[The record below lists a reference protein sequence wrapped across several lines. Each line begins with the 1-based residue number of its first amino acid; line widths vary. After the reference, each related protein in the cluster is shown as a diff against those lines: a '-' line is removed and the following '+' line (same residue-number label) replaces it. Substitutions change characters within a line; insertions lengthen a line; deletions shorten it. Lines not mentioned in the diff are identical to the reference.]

1 MDRRTAL
8 KTMAASGAFI
18 HDAKSALPK
27 LSSKKVIVAGAG
39 IAGLSCAY
47 ELLKRQIDVVLLEA
61 SGRSGGH
68 ILTIHD
74 RLADGLYADAGAEH
88 FYRPGYDSLWK
99 YIDELQLSVIAYPRR
114 RNLLRAINNRLYSPE
129 DLSRPAVLKGL
140 GFNQREIKFL
150 AVHSWGELP
159 SLYYGPYLD
168 HFPSEDRPFNANLNH
183 LDTLTTRQFLASE
196 GASSAA
202 IAEIGG
208 SESALQALWHA
219 AIRRKRNMA
228 WLEVNL
234 FRIRGGNQRLTD
246 ALASR
251 VGAKLRLN
259 CPISAIEHSG
269 NSVRV
274 KYLEMGRPK
283 TEEADYLVT
292 CMPLATLR
300 QVHVTPNWP
309 AAKRYVIDNLPY
321 NTHVRVIFQSRSRF
335 WEKDNVSPNIYFR
348 EAGLQM
354 VWAMAEEVRTPRG
367 ILVGDAEV
375 TTPDVVTALFRR
387 RYPGKSEDIEQ
398 SLVVDWTT
406 DRWAMTCIPTT
417 LPPGVLSKYW
427 PEIIQPC
434 GRIHFAGVYADNY
447 PFGMESAVRSAHRVV
462 RKIQAA

>member
-8 KTMAASGAFI
+8 KTMAGSGAFI
-18 HDAKSALPK
+18 SYAKSAVRQLP
-27 LSSKKVIVAGAG
+27 SKKVIVAGAG

-47 ELLKRQIDVVLLEA
+47 ELLKRQVEVVLLEA

-88 FYRPGYDSLWK
+88 FYRPGYDLLWK
-99 YIDELQLSVIAYPRR
+99 YIDELELPVIAYPRR
-114 RNLLRAINNRLYSPE
+114 RNLLRAIHKRLYSPE
-129 DLSRPAVLKGL
+129 DLSRPSVLKAL
-140 GFNQREIKFL
+140 GFSEREIKFL
-150 AVHSWGELP
+150 AVHSWGELS

-168 HFPSEDRPFNANLNH
+168 RFPTEYRPFDAKLNH
-183 LDTLTTRQFLASE
+183 LDTLTTRQFLANE

-208 SESALQALWHA
+208 PESALQALWHA

-246 ALASR
+246 ALAFR
-251 VGAKLRLN
+251 LGTKLRLN

-269 NSVRV
+269 NSIRV
-274 KYLEMGRPK
+274 KYLEMDRPK

-292 CMPLATLR
+292 CMPLAMLR
-300 QVHVTPNWP
+300 QVRVTPDWP

-321 NTHVRVIFQSRSRF
+321 NTHARVIFQSRSRF
-335 WEKDNVSPNIYFR
+335 WKKDNVSPNIYFG
-348 EAGLQM
+348 EPGLQM
-354 VWAMAEEVRTPRG
+354 IWAMAEEVGTPRG
-367 ILVGDAEV
+367 ILVGDADV
-375 TTPDVVTALFRR
+375 TTPDAVASLFRR
-387 RYPGKSEDIEQ
+387 RYPGTSEDIEQ

-406 DRWAMTCIPTT
+406 DRWAMSCIPTG
-417 LPPGVLSKYW
+417 LPPGVLSRYW
-427 PEIIQPC
+427 PEIIKPC

-462 RKIQAA
+462 REIQAA